1 MTSALI
7 IGVTGQ
13 DGSYLSDFLLKK
25 NYDVYGTFRRTS
37 HKCFERLEEINILDQ
52 IHTIKAD
59 LADQGSIQ
67 NAIKKSNPEEVY
79 NLAAQSFV
87 GTSFEQPILT
97 SDITG
102 LGTLRILESI
112 KQIKPDV
119 KFYQASSS
127 EMFGN
132 YPGVKDE
139 HSPFLPRS
147 PYGVAKIFAHNM
159 TQHYREAYNLFA
171 SCGILFNH
179 ESPLRGLEFVTRRIS
194 YELAQIKYKKR
205 NKIRLGNLK
214 AKRDW
219 GFAGDYVEAMWLMMQ
234 QNHPNDYVIATG
246 ESHSV
251 EEFLSLATEI
261 AGLGDWHDFI
271 EIDKVLIRPTDID
284 DLVGDSSKARKEL
297 GWKPKV
303 NFKKLVKMMV
313 EHDIDYFRHYVD
325 PFDMKYNPKSTN
337 YFL

>member
-1 MTSALI
+1 LRALI
-7 IGVTGQ
+7 FGVTGQ
-13 DGSYLSDFLLKK
+13 DGAYLADFLLRK
-25 NYDVYGTFRRTS
+25 NYEVFGTFRRTS
-37 HKCFERLEEINILDQ
+37 HKCFERIEEMQNMEKIN
-52 IHTIKAD
+52 TIKAD
-59 LADQGSIQ
+59 LADQGSLQ
-67 NAIKKSNPEEVY
+67 NAIKESEPDEIY

-87 GTSFEQPILT
+87 GTSFSQPILT

-102 LGTLRILESI
+102 LGTLRVLESI
-112 KQIKPDV
+112 RQVNPDT

-132 YPGVKDE
+132 YPGAKNE
-139 HSPFLPRS
+139 SSPFLPRS

-159 TQHYREAYNLFA
+159 TKHYREAYDMFA

-194 YELAQIKYKKR
+194 YEISQIKYKKKKD
-205 NKIRLGNLK
+205 KIHLGNLK

-219 GFAGDYVEAMWLMMQ
+219 GFAGDYVEAMWLMLQ
-234 QNHPNDYVIATG
+234 QNNPDDYVIATG

-261 AGLGDWHDFI
+261 TDLGDWHDLV
-271 EIDKVLIRPTDID
+271 EIDKKLLRPTEID
-284 DLVGDSSKARKEL
+284 DLLGDSSKAQQIL

-303 NFKKLVKMMV
+303 SFKELVKMMV
-313 EHDIDYFRHYVD
+313 EHDMDYFRHQVD
-325 PFDMKYNPKSTN
+325 PFELGLNKN
-337 YFL
+337 